1 MKFERYDR
9 ENEKKI
15 AEVVKKARKDDGFDL
30 DEHAYDMDPV
40 VNPEWDKDEELVKI
54 IEQHE
59 EPTISEQIEEV
70 MEPERTRPDF
80 TEVIDTEQ
88 AVQEMM
94 EDPKKAMEEDVKI
107 VGETAR
113 KTHLADMDDIAIEP
127 EIGEFTGG
135 YKPMFVKK
143 SQEKI
148 NKDAY
153 VQNEEQTDTT
163 NWKKIKTKLTSE
175 DQYHEMQEKRIED
188 LMAKVD
194 AGEIQIEDLTPEDR
208 QVIIDIRMQNESGNN
223 LK

>member
-1 MKFERYDR
+1 
-9 ENEKKI
+9 
-15 AEVVKKARKDDGFDL
+15 
-30 DEHAYDMDPV
+30 MDPV
-40 VNPEWDKDEELVKI
+40 VNPEWDKDEELDKI

-80 TEVIDTEQ
+80 TEVIETEQ

-94 EDPKKAMEEDVKI
+94 ADPKKAMEEDLQI
-107 VGETAR
+107 VGEKAR
-113 KTHLADMDDIAIEP
+113 KSPPLADMSKLAIEP

-143 SQEKI
+143 SQEKV

-153 VQNEEQTDTT
+153 VQNEEQTEQTT
-163 NWKKIKTKLTSE
+163 WKKIKTKLTSE
-175 DQYHEMQEKRIED
+175 DQYHEMQEKRID
-188 LMAKVD
+188 QLMSRVD
-194 AGEIQIEDLTPEDR
+194 AGEIQMEDLTPEDR